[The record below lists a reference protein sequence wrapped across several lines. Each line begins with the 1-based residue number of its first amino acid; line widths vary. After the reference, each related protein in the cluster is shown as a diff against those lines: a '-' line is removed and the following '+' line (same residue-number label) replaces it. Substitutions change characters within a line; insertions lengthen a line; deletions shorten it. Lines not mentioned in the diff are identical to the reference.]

1 MLVPSNRLLIWLIVV
16 LPFAA
21 LGPMVPTAGGV
32 SVMIFAV
39 LGLVAVAD
47 ALLSRDSVRKLRVT
61 LPNVVRLSKDRAG
74 VVPLFLECEKG
85 SPAKDVVV
93 GLPLPREIESDSEIL
108 TCHLPEDTAR
118 SGIDWPC
125 LPTARGRF
133 LISRCYYEV
142 ASPFGFWRARGSTP
156 THTEIRVYPNLMR
169 ERNRLAAIFL
179 NRGDFGLHVQRIL
192 GQGRD
197 FEKLRDYIP
206 GDSYDD
212 IHWKATAKRGRP
224 VTKLYQIERTQEIY
238 VLVDHSRLSG
248 RESGGEP
255 ALEHFLRSALVLG
268 LVAEQQGDLF
278 GLVTFSDRV
287 TRFIRASGGK
297 AHYDACRDAI
307 YMLQAETATPDF
319 GELLS
324 FIRLRLR
331 RRALLLVLT
340 DLTDPLLAESFA
352 ANVRLVCRQ
361 HVLLLSMIAQPGV
374 APLFATHNAAD
385 TDDLYRRLGGHMI
398 WHKVR
403 EVEKSLQRQGVGM
416 RMIEDCR
423 LSTELVTQYMS
434 VKARQVL

>member
-21 LGPMVPTAGGV
+21 LGPMVPAASGV
-32 SVMIFAV
+32 SLLVFAA

-47 ALLSRDSVRKLRVT
+47 ALLSRGSARGLRVT
-61 LPNVVRLSKDRAG
+61 IPEVVRLSKDRPG
-74 VVPLFLECEKG
+74 VIPVFIEHRADRAE
-85 SPAKDVVV
+85 DVVI
-93 GLPLPREIESDSEIL
+93 GLPLPREIASEHETM
-108 TCHLPEDTAR
+108 TCRHPADTAK
-118 SGIDWPC
+118 SSIDWAC
-125 LPTARGRF
+125 VAAARGRF
-133 LISRCYYEV
+133 FIDRCYHQV
-142 ASPFGFWRARGSTP
+142 ISPFGLWLARGSTP
-156 THTEIRVYPNLMR
+156 VRAEIRVYPNLLC

-179 NRGDFGLHVQRIL
+179 NRGDFGLHTQRML

-224 VTKLYQIERTQEIY
+224 VTKLYQVERTQEIY

-248 RESGGEP
+248 RENGGEP

-278 GLVTFSDRV
+278 GLVTFSERV

-307 YMLQAETATPDF
+307 YMLPAETATPDF
-319 GELLS
+319 GELFS

-340 DLTDPLLAESFA
+340 DLTDPQIAESFLD
-352 ANVRLVCRQ
+352 NVRLICRQ
-361 HVLLLSMIAQPGV
+361 HVVLVSTIAQPGIGPV
-374 APLFATHNAAD
+374 FAAAKATHV
-385 TDDLYRRLGGHMI
+385 DDLYGSLGGHMV
-398 WHKVR
+398 WQKVR
-403 EVEKSLQRQGVGM
+403 EVEKSLHHVGVGLSM
-416 RMIEDCR
+416 VEDDR